1 MSIPTPTIIKVE
13 KLNGLILVTVEYENG
28 TTESLSVDS
37 YSIENTYEGCVLT
50 MKIHFD
56 TNYSSFECYP
66 DL

>member
-1 MSIPTPTIIKVE
+1 MSISTIKKIKVE

-37 YSIENTYEGCVLT
+37 YSIKNTDEGCVLT

-56 TNYSSFECYP
+56 TDYSSFECYP
-66 DL
+66 D